1 MTSRTRVAIAAAA
14 AMIVAWPLAS
24 VAQTTGSAT
33 PTLQEGNKQ
42 FILDAFDRWA
52 QGRGDVFSLLSD
64 DVTWHITGFDP
75 AIART
80 YSSREA
86 LMVGAA
92 RPLADRVT
100 RPLKPEVRGIWAD
113 GDDVIVHWDGTAP
126 LHDGTTYRNTYLW
139 IMTVRNRRIVAV
151 TAFLDNAAFKAAL
164 AKPPRPN

>member
-14 AMIVAWPLAS
+14 ALIVAWPLAS
-24 VAQTTGSAT
+24 VAQTAGSAT
-33 PTLQEGNKQ
+33 PTPAESNKR
-42 FILDAFDRWA
+42 FIRDAFDRWA
-52 QGRGDVFSLLSD
+52 QGRGDVFSLLAD

-75 AIART
+75 AIATT
-80 YSSREA
+80 YHSREA
-86 LMVGAA
+86 LMAGAA
-92 RPLADRVT
+92 RPLAARVT
-100 RPLKPEVRGIWAD
+100 QPLKPEVRSIWAD

-139 IMTVRNRRIVAV
+139 IMTVRDRRIVAV